1 MSTPPVESTNNP
13 REGLRSL
20 VAYCLERGM
29 LLSSVKTALVL
40 GTLLALINDGQA
52 FFTRRVASDLLFAL
66 FVSYWC
72 CSSWLWLARYKASDS
87 TTAEGW

>member
-1 MSTPPVESTNNP
+1 
-13 REGLRSL
+13 
-20 VAYCLERGM
+20 M

-66 FVSYWC
+66 FVSY
-72 CSSWLWLARYKASDS
+72 LV
-87 TTAEGW
+87 